1 MSNSPKI
8 VLITG
13 GSRGL
18 GRDAALK
25 LAQHGRDVILTYRS
39 QREEAQAVV
48 EQIQAAGRRAVAL
61 PLDVGNNASFTSF
74 AEQLSASLREIWQRE
89 DFDFLINNAG
99 IGVHAPYAET
109 SEAQFDQMVNIH
121 LKGPFS

>member
-109 SEAQFDQMVNIH
+109 LSLIH
-121 LKGPFS
+121 I